1 MLSQPS
7 LPDWPKIRPEALSFH
22 QHSFAMFRLC
32 VIAACTVVLWTSVQV
47 SLCQNPSQSS
57 EQDQPFT
64 LKVPVNEVNVM
75 FHVSDSK
82 GVPLEHLKRDDLQ
95 LFDNGKRQSRV
106 VAFHEYRDLPIRV
119 GFLLDNSP
127 SMQPELDRSQ
137 AIATELIKDFFRA
150 NSDRAFTM
158 GFGVDSR
165 LTRDWTENA
174 DAVSAG
180 IGEASA
186 QSDEHDGTAIFD
198 AIYKACRE
206 KFSAEESARSGN
218 FILLFT
224 DGEENSS
231 HVWESEAVDM
241 CQRARTAIYVFTSGW
256 KTRPTRGQ
264 EIIEDLVAKT
274 GGRIFFE
281 KRESVH
287 DALATTVSDMR
298 YQYELVYAPSGLK
311 RDGSFHQ
318 IKMKCKV
325 GRAQIQARSGYYAY
339 AKR

>member
-1 MLSQPS
+1 
-7 LPDWPKIRPEALSFH
+7 
-22 QHSFAMFRLC
+22 MFRISA
-32 VIAACTVVLWTSVQV
+32 IAVCSAILLTFSRPA
-47 SLCQNPSQSS
+47 LCQNPAQPTA
-57 EQDQPFT
+57 EDQPFT

-75 FHVSDSK
+75 FHAADSQ
-82 GVPLEHLKRDDLQ
+82 GVPIEHLKREDMQ
-95 LFDNGKRQSRV
+95 LLDNGKRQNRL

-165 LTRDWTENA
+165 LTRDWTQDA
-174 DAVSAG
+174 DAVSTG

-198 AIYKACRE
+198 AIYKACKD

-256 KTRPTRGQ
+256 KTRASRGQ

-274 GGRIFFE
+274 GGRVFFE
-281 KRESVH
+281 KKQSVH
-287 DALATTVSDMR
+287 DALAATVSDMR
-298 YQYELVYAPSGLK
+298 YQYELVYAPAGLK

-318 IKMKCKV
+318 IKLRCAV
-325 GRAQIQARSGYYAY
+325 PHSQIQARSGYYAN